1 VSQHSRCAGGYCLSF
16 IELCCC
22 FTDLLYLVN
31 MDSSSELPC
40 LMPYAK
46 WGSHLWQAKAPGPWN
61 RFPRARGLGLPHANF
76 ESAASTMEYIR
87 PICRAVPH
95 VRSSRQP

>member
-1 VSQHSRCAGGYCLSF
+1 MSQHSRCAGGYCLSF

-46 WGSHLWQAKAPGPWN
+46 WGSHLWQA
-61 RFPRARGLGLPHANF
+61 NF